1 MIIASN
7 SLYSTG
13 LSAIQAGLSQ
23 ANGAAR
29 EIASQAT
36 DYQDE
41 RLRGVDRSNPDIAM
55 SMVNLVQAQ
64 QQVQAGTKVEKA
76 SDEALGRLIDTW
88 A

>member
-23 ANGAAR
+23 ADGAAR
-29 EIASQAT
+29 QIASQAT
-36 DYQDE
+36 DFQDQ
-41 RLRGVDRSNPDIAM
+41 RLRGADRSNQDMAT
-55 SMVNLVQAQ
+55 SMVSLVQAQ
-64 QQVQAGTKVEKA
+64 QQVQAGAKVEKA
-76 SDEALGRLIDTW
+76 TDEALGRLIDTW